1 MTCCGCKKTGCTT
14 KQCKCVAAGIP
25 CTAICTCCNCMNA
38 AKVILN
44 FFVITALYKFKLLQ
58 ELVKNL
64 SLFNDLDL
72 FTMKFENPLSQFLQV
87 TDSVLT
93 KIWDAVL
100 SNMQISWCW
109 RKEDLIEITY
119 NINHYFFICQL
130 PDMHAINFKW
140 APSFSTLMS
149 LFTYILLYLYC

>member
-1 MTCCGCKKTGCTT
+1 
-14 KQCKCVAAGIP
+14 
-25 CTAICTCCNCMNA
+25 MNA

-100 SNMQISWCW
+100 SNMQIS
-109 RKEDLIEITY
+109 
-119 NINHYFFICQL
+119 
-130 PDMHAINFKW
+130 
-140 APSFSTLMS
+140 
-149 LFTYILLYLYC
+149 